1 MAISS
6 EYDGFYFLPGDEE
19 GEMKFAFFD
28 FKDDFEVGIPME
40 VTNVGDKYLLAFFKK
55 DGDGLPVLDD
65 NFEAILADPQVYIT
79 GLLGAEIYGCVVRK
93 TEKTIEWFEDYL
105 NRTQKNVTMK
115 KMVKALKSIAEN

>member
-1 MAISS
+1 MAKPND
-6 EYDGFYFLPGDEE
+6 YDGFYFLPGDEE

-28 FKDDFEVGIPME
+28 FKDEFEVGIPME

-55 DGDGLPVLDD
+55 DVDGLPVLDD